1 MISIKNSIPT
11 YWSSGIKHL
20 SRVDPILSTII
31 KKHKKKDSHLKCTNT
46 IFKTFFSII
55 LGQQI
60 SIEAANSIEKRIK
73 SQIKRITP
81 KNVLNTS
88 DNDFRLMGLSFRKV
102 QYIKGVANLIVKNRN
117 FFSGLS
123 KMNDDDAIA
132 ELSTLYGIG
141 PWSAEMFLIFQYN
154 RQNILPLGDIGL
166 INSFCINY
174 KINKKNFLKIIPRYK
189 KIWEPYCTVA
199 TWYLWR
205 DIDEDIVQY

>member
-1 MISIKNSIPT
+1 MSSIKNSIPT
-11 YWSSGIKHL
+11 YWSSGIEHL
-20 SRVDPILSTII
+20 SRADPILSTII
-31 KKHKKKDSHLKCTNT
+31 KKHKKKDSYLKCTST

-55 LGQQI
+55 IGQQI

-88 DNDFRLMGLSFRKV
+88 DNNFRLMGLSFRKV
-102 QYIKGVANLIVKNRN
+102 QYIKGVANLIEKNRN
-117 FFSGLS
+117 FFSDLS

-132 ELSTLYGIG
+132 ALSTLYGIG

-166 INSFCINY
+166 INSFCNNY
-174 KINKKNFLKIIPRYK
+174 KINKKNFSKIIPRYK
-189 KIWEPYCTVA
+189 KIWDPYCTIA

-205 DIDEDIVQY
+205 DIDEDVVQY

>member
-1 MISIKNSIPT
+1 MKPKKNSIPT

-20 SRVDPILSTII
+20 CKVDPVLSAII
-31 KKHKKKDSHLKCTNT
+31 KKHKKDSCLKRTST
-46 IFKTFFSII
+46 PFKTFFSII
-55 LGQQI
+55 VGQQI
-60 SIEAANSIEKRIK
+60 SIEAASSIEKRIK
-73 SQIKRITP
+73 LQIRSITP
-81 KNVLNTS
+81 KNILNTS
-88 DNDFRLMGLSFRKV
+88 DDNLRSMGLSFKKV
-102 QYIKGVANLIVKNRN
+102 QYIKGVANLVIKNRN
-117 FFSGLS
+117 FFSRLS

-132 ELSTLYGIG
+132 ALSTLYGIG

-166 INSFCINY
+166 INSFCNNY
-174 KINKKNFLKIIPRYK
+174 NINKKNFLKIIPRYK

>member
-88 DNDFRLMGLSFRKV
+88 DNNFRLMGLSFRKV

-132 ELSTLYGIG
+132 ALSTLYGIG

-166 INSFCINY
+166 INSFCNNY
-174 KINKKNFLKIIPRYK
+174 KINKKNFLKTIPRYK

-205 DIDEDIVQY
+205 DIDEDVVQY

>member
-1 MISIKNSIPT
+1 MSSIKNSIPT
-11 YWSSGIKHL
+11 YWSSGIEHL
-20 SRVDPILSTII
+20 SRVDPILSNII
-31 KKHKKKDSHLKCTNT
+31 KKHKKKDSYLKCTNT

-60 SIEAANSIEKRIK
+60 SIEAANSIERRIK

-81 KNVLNTS
+81 NNVLNTS
-88 DNDFRLMGLSFRKV
+88 DNNFRSMGLSFRKT
-102 QYIKGVANLIVKNRN
+102 QYIKGVASLIVRNRN
-117 FFSGLS
+117 FFSSLS
-123 KMNDDDAIA
+123 KMNDDAAIA
-132 ELSTLYGIG
+132 ALSTLYGIG

-166 INSFCINY
+166 INSFCNNY

>member
-20 SRVDPILSTII
+20 SRVDPILSSVI
-31 KKHKKKDSHLKCTNT
+31 KKHKKKDSYLKCTNT

-88 DNDFRLMGLSFRKV
+88 DNNFRLMGLSFRKI
-102 QYIKGVANLIVKNRN
+102 QYIKGIANLIIKNRN

-199 TWYLWR
+199 TWYIWR

>member
-1 MISIKNSIPT
+1 MSI
-11 YWSSGIKHL
+11 
-20 SRVDPILSTII
+20 VDPILSTII
-31 KKHKKKDSHLKCTNT
+31 KKHKKDSYLKCTNT

-73 SQIKRITP
+73 LQIRNITP
-81 KNVLNTS
+81 KNVLNT
-88 DNDFRLMGLSFRKV
+88 NDKNLRSIGLSFRKI
-102 QYIKGVANLIVKNRN
+102 QYIKGVANLIIKNRS
-117 FFSGLS
+117 FFSSLS

-166 INSFCINY
+166 INSFCNNY
-174 KINKKNFLKIIPRYK
+174 NINKKDFLKTISRYK
-189 KIWEPYCTVA
+189 KKWEPYCTVA

>member
-1 MISIKNSIPT
+1 MSSIKNSIPT
-11 YWSSGIKHL
+11 YWSSGVKHL
-20 SRVDPILSTII
+20 SRVDPILSTLI
-31 KKHKKKDSHLKCTNT
+31 KKHKKDSYLKCTNT

-60 SIEAANSIEKRIK
+60 SIEAANSIERRIK
-73 SQIKRITP
+73 SQIKSITP

-88 DNDFRLMGLSFRKV
+88 DKKFRSMGLSFRKV
-102 QYIKGVANLIVKNRN
+102 KYIKGVANLIVKNRN
-117 FFSGLS
+117 FFSSLS
-123 KMNDDDAIA
+123 KMNDDDAISA
-132 ELSTLYGIG
+132 LSTLYGIG

-154 RQNILPLGDIGL
+154 RQNILPVGDIGL
-166 INSFCINY
+166 INSFCNNY
-174 KINKKNFLKIIPRYK
+174 NIDKKNFSKTILRYK

>member
-1 MISIKNSIPT
+1 MKSKKNSIPT

-20 SRVDPILSTII
+20 SIVDPILSTII
-31 KKHKKKDSHLKCTNT
+31 KKHKKDSYLKCTNT

-60 SIEAANSIEKRIK
+60 SIEATKSIKKRIK
-73 SQIKRITP
+73 LQIRNITP
-81 KNVLNTS
+81 KNVLNT
-88 DNDFRLMGLSFRKV
+88 NDKNLRSIGLSFRKI
-102 QYIKGVANLIVKNRN
+102 QYIKGVANLIIKNRS
-117 FFSGLS
+117 FFSSLS

-166 INSFCINY
+166 INSFCNNY
-174 KINKKNFLKIIPRYK
+174 NINKKDFLKTISRYK
-189 KIWEPYCTVA
+189 KKWEPYCTVA

>member
-1 MISIKNSIPT
+1 MTFKKDSAPH
-11 YWSSGIKHL
+11 YWSTAIAHL
-20 SRVDPILSTII
+20 TKVDPILSTVINR
-31 KKHKKKDSHLKCTNT
+31 HKNTQYLRCTNT
-46 IFKTFFSII
+46 LFKTFFSII

-73 SQIKRITP
+73 SQIKSITP
-81 KNVLNTS
+81 KNILNTN
-88 DNDFRLMGLSFRKV
+88 DNNLRLMGLSFRKI
-102 QYIKGVANLIVKNRN
+102 QYIKGIANLIVKNRN
-117 FFSGLS
+117 FFSSLS

-132 ELSTLYGIG
+132 ALSTLYGIG

-166 INSFCINY
+166 INSFCNNY

>member
-1 MISIKNSIPT
+1 MSSIKNSIPT
-11 YWSSGIKHL
+11 YWSSGIEHL
-20 SRVDPILSTII
+20 SRVDPILSNII
-31 KKHKKKDSHLKCTNT
+31 KKHKKKDSYLKCTNT
-46 IFKTFFSII
+46 IFNTFFSII

-60 SIEAANSIEKRIK
+60 SIEAANSIERRIK

-81 KNVLNTS
+81 DNVLNTS
-88 DNDFRLMGLSFRKV
+88 DNNFRSMGLSFRKT
-102 QYIKGVANLIVKNRN
+102 QYIKGVASLIVRNRN
-117 FFSGLS
+117 FFSSLS

-132 ELSTLYGIG
+132 ALSTLYGIG

-166 INSFCINY
+166 INSFCNNY

>member
-1 MISIKNSIPT
+1 MSSIKNSIPT

-20 SRVDPILSTII
+20 SRVDPILSSVI
-31 KKHKKKDSHLKCTNT
+31 KKYKKDSYLKCTNT
-46 IFKTFFSII
+46 VFKTFFSII

-60 SIEAANSIEKRIK
+60 SIEAANSIERKIK
-73 SQIKRITP
+73 SQIKSITP

-88 DNDFRLMGLSFRKV
+88 DNNFRSMGLSFRKA
-102 QYIKGVANLIVKNRN
+102 QYIKGIANLIVKNRN
-117 FFSGLS
+117 FFSSLS
-123 KMNDDDAIA
+123 KMNDSDAIA
-132 ELSTLYGIG
+132 ALSTLYGIG

-154 RQNILPLGDIGL
+154 RQNILPVGDIGL
-166 INSFCINY
+166 INSFCDNY
-174 KINKKNFLKIIPRYK
+174 NIDKKNFSKTILRYK

>member
-20 SRVDPILSTII
+20 SRVDPILSSVI
-31 KKHKKKDSHLKCTNT
+31 KKHKKKDSYLKCTNT

-60 SIEAANSIEKRIK
+60 SIEAANSIERRIK

-88 DNDFRLMGLSFRKV
+88 DNNFRSMGLSFRKA
-102 QYIKGVANLIVKNRN
+102 QYIKGVASLIVRNRN
-117 FFSGLS
+117 FFSSLS

-132 ELSTLYGIG
+132 ALSTLYGIG

-166 INSFCINY
+166 INSFCNNY
-174 KINKKNFLKIIPRYK
+174 KINKKNFLVTIPRYK

>member
-1 MISIKNSIPT
+1 MNSIKNSIPT

-20 SRVDPILSTII
+20 SRVDPILSSVI
-31 KKHKKKDSHLKCTNT
+31 KKYKKDSYLKCTNT
-46 IFKTFFSII
+46 VFKTFFSII

-60 SIEAANSIEKRIK
+60 SIEAANSIERKIK
-73 SQIKRITP
+73 SQIKSITP

-88 DNDFRLMGLSFRKV
+88 DNNFRSMGLSFRKA
-102 QYIKGVANLIVKNRN
+102 QYIKGIANLIVKNRN
-117 FFSGLS
+117 FFSSLS
-123 KMNDDDAIA
+123 KMNDSDAIA
-132 ELSTLYGIG
+132 ALSTLYGIG

-166 INSFCINY
+166 INSFCDNY
-174 KINKKNFLKIIPRYK
+174 NIDKKNFSKTILRYK

>member
-1 MISIKNSIPT
+1 MSPRKHSIPS
-11 YWSSGIKHL
+11 YWSHGINHL
-20 SRVDPILSTII
+20 LRVDPVLSTII
-31 KKHKKKDSHLKCTNT
+31 KKHKKDSYLKCTNT
-46 IFKTFFSII
+46 LFKTFFSII

-73 SQIKRITP
+73 LQIRRITP
-81 KNVLNTS
+81 KNILNTS
-88 DNDFRLMGLSFRKV
+88 DDNLRSMGLSFKKV
-102 QYIKGVANLIVKNRN
+102 QYIKGVANLILKNRK
-117 FFSGLS
+117 FFSSLS

-132 ELSTLYGIG
+132 ALSTLYGIG

-154 RQNILPLGDIGL
+154 RQNILPVGDVGL
-166 INSFCINY
+166 INSFCDNY
-174 KINKKNFLKIIPRYK
+174 NIDKKNFSKTILRYK

>member
-1 MISIKNSIPT
+1 MSLKKNLIPA
-11 YWSSGIKHL
+11 YWLTATNHL
-20 SRVDPILSTII
+20 SKVDSVLCAII
-31 KKHKKKDSHLKCTNT
+31 KKHKKNSYLKCTNT
-46 IFKTFFSII
+46 LFKTFFNII

-60 SIEAANSIEKRIK
+60 SIEAANSIERRIK
-73 SQIKRITP
+73 LQIKSITP
-81 KNVLNTS
+81 KNILNTS
-88 DNDFRLMGLSFRKV
+88 DDNLRLMGLSFRKI
-102 QYIKGVANLIVKNRN
+102 QYIKGIANLVIKNRN
-117 FFSGLS
+117 FFSSLS

-132 ELSTLYGIG
+132 TLSTLYGIG

-166 INSFCINY
+166 INSFCNNY
-174 KINKKNFLKIIPRYK
+174 NVNKKDFLKTIPHYK

>member
-132 ELSTLYGIG
+132 ALSNLYGIG
-141 PWSAEMFLIFQYN
+141 PWSSEMFLIFQYN

-166 INSFCINY
+166 INSFCNNY
-174 KINKKNFLKIIPRYK
+174 NINKKDFLKIIPRYK

>member
-1 MISIKNSIPT
+1 MSSIKNSIPT
-11 YWSSGIKHL
+11 YWSSGVKHL
-20 SRVDPILSTII
+20 SRVDPILSTLI
-31 KKHKKKDSHLKCTNT
+31 KKHKKNSYLKCTNT

-60 SIEAANSIEKRIK
+60 SIEAANSIERKIK
-73 SQIKRITP
+73 SQIKSITP

-88 DNDFRLMGLSFRKV
+88 DKKFRSMGLSFRKV
-102 QYIKGVANLIVKNRN
+102 KYIKGVANLIVKNRK
-117 FFSGLS
+117 FFSSLS

-132 ELSTLYGIG
+132 ALSTLYGIG

-166 INSFCINY
+166 INSFCNNY
-174 KINKKNFLKIIPRYK
+174 NIDKKNFSNIIPRYK

>member
-1 MISIKNSIPT
+1 MKSKKNSIPT

-20 SRVDPILSTII
+20 SRVDPILSAII
-31 KKHKKKDSHLKCTNT
+31 KKHKKDSCLKRTNT
-46 IFKTFFSII
+46 LFKTFFSII

-81 KNVLNTS
+81 KNILYTS
-88 DNDFRLMGLSFRKV
+88 DNNLRSLGLSFRKV
-102 QYIKGVANLIVKNRN
+102 QYIKGVANLIIKNRQ
-117 FFSGLS
+117 FFSSLS
-123 KMNDDDAIA
+123 KMNDDDAIEA
-132 ELSTLYGIG
+132 LSNLYGIG
-141 PWSAEMFLIFQYN
+141 PWSSEMFLIFQYN

-166 INSFCINY
+166 INSFCNNY
-174 KINKKNFLKIIPRYK
+174 NINKKDFLKIIPRYK

>member
-1 MISIKNSIPT
+1 MISVKNSIPT

-60 SIEAANSIEKRIK
+60 SIEAANSIEKRVK
-73 SQIKRITP
+73 SQIRRITP

-88 DNDFRLMGLSFRKV
+88 DNNFRLMGLSFRKV

-141 PWSAEMFLIFQYN
+141 PWSAEMFLIFHYN